1 MKHFEEPTIEILKF
15 NVEDVI
21 TESSEFRDGEDQGEW
36 DDLS

>member
-21 TESSEFRDGEDQGEW
+21 TESSFREGEDQGEW